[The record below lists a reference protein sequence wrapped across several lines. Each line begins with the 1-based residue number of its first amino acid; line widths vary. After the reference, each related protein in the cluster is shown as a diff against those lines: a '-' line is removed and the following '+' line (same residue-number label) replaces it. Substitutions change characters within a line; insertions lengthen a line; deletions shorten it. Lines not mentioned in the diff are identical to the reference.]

1 MRRETFAKYVGGETK
16 PELGRVIE
24 ATEGGR
30 VPEIFKIARQNG
42 GAVARTPPY
51 HAEVHPMEF
60 LRAQLKGGY
69 GQIYGSTGVRGYV
82 AAFFAGFCRSGLSRV
97 VSHCDRDAEILLGAA
112 PKILLEEDMAPL
124 DEDAD
129 RSDADEDLG
138 DMPDF

>member
-42 GAVARTPPY
+42 GAVERAPPCQP
-51 HAEVHPMEF
+51 EVYPMEF
-60 LRAQLKGGY
+60 IRAQLKGGY
-69 GQIYGSTGVRGYV
+69 GQRYESNGVRGYV
-82 AAFFAGFCRSGLSRV
+82 AAFFAGFFQSELSRV
-97 VSHCDRDAEILLGAA
+97 VSHCDRASESLLGDD
-112 PKILLEEDMAPL
+112 PQILLEDDMDPL
-124 DEDAD
+124 DVDAD